1 MPIKFKKLK
10 TKKLGLVF
18 IIISVFLF
26 GLVIGFDLGR
36 NDCVSIKDINQS
48 QDDFVGEYKV
58 MRVIDGDTIQ
68 IVGGERVR
76 YIGMDTPETVDPE
89 LPVEC
94 YGPEATAENKKL
106 VEGQTVRLEK
116 DITNR
121 DKYGR
126 LLRYVYVG
134 DTFINLELVKTG
146 YAKIANYP
154 PDSKYQNEISQAQE
168 TAKSNGLGLWT
179 ACEGN

>member
-1 MPIKFKKLK
+1 MQIKLKKLK
-10 TKKLGLVF
+10 NRKLGVVFLVIGF
-18 IIISVFLF
+18 FLF

-36 NDCVSIKDINQS
+36 NDCGLNKLTKS

-68 IVGGERVR
+68 IAGGERVR
-76 YIGMDTPETVDPE
+76 YIGMDTPETVDPN

-94 YGPEATAENKKL
+94 YGPEATEENKKL
-106 VEGQTVRLEK
+106 VGGQTVRLEK

-134 DTFINLELVKTG
+134 DTFVNLELVKEG
-146 YAKIANYP
+146 YAKMANYP
-154 PDSKYQNEISQAQE
+154 PDEKYNDEISQAQE
-168 TAKSNGLGLWT
+168 EAKASGLGLWT
-179 ACEGN
+179 ACEN